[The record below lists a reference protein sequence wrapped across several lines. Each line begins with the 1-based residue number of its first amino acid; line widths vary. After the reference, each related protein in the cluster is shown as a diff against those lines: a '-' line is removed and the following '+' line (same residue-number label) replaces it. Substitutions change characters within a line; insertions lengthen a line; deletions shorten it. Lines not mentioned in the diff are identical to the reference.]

1 MIMPT
6 SKAGTLMIW
15 SKMSRESRCIRTG
28 RTTGPGA
35 FTFVEVIAA
44 LAIVSISLL
53 GLLKLHLLSIRM
65 ADAAQMTSQA
75 VFLAQEKIAEML
87 ALGYP
92 QVGADSGSVEKDTL
106 DLRWR
111 TEVSDL
117 QLPEL
122 TQADVGG
129 LRKISVD
136 VTWNQGIRGKH
147 LKMSTYVADR
157 KLQ

>member
-15 SKMSRESRCIRTG
+15 DKMRKDNTRK
-28 RTTGPGA
+28 TTDRIAALGA

-75 VFLAQEKIAEML
+75 VFLAQEKIAETL

-92 QVGADSGSVEKDTL
+92 QVGADSGSVENDTL

-122 TQADVGG
+122 TQADVTG

-147 LKMSTYVADR
+147 LQMSTYVADR